1 MPRLRPFVKGCLT
14 NIFCLIIIGV
24 IIWIHFLILS
34 GEDLSD
40 VDFGEDIKSPPR
52 DILFR
57 ANEVINS
64 GRPFECSERALN
76 QYLGASI
83 LGKEINS
90 IAKYIRFERVAV
102 RLRDGEFDKTTGEIS
117 LWTPELSKIG
127 YKRIVGES
135 NQ

>member
-14 NIFCLIIIGV
+14 NVFCLIIIGV
-24 IIWIHFLILS
+24 IIWIHFLIIS

-64 GRPFECSERALN
+64 GRSFECSERALN
-76 QYLGASI
+76 QYLGSSI

-90 IAKYIRFERVAV
+90 IAKFINFERVAV
-102 RLRDGEFDKTTGEIS
+102 RLRDGEFDLILIRRMTVSYTHLTLPTT
-117 LWTPELSKIG
+117 P
-127 YKRIVGES
+127 YV
-135 NQ
+135 